1 MSEYILREYLNLYHN
16 GKFFMYGSANV
27 NGFAVAKLFE
37 ISKWFFERE
46 MYPGLVKDY
55 MRRRG
60 TC

>member
-1 MSEYILREYLNLYHN
+1 MSEIILKDYPNLYHN
-16 GKFFMYGSANV
+16 GKFFMYCSANV

-37 ISKWFFERE
+37 IPKGFFERE

-55 MRRRG
+55 IRRHG

>member
-1 MSEYILREYLNLYHN
+1 MSEHILREYPNLYHD

-27 NGFAVAKLFE
+27 NGFAVARLFE
-37 ISKWFFERE
+37 IPKGFFERE

-55 MRRRG
+55 IRRHG